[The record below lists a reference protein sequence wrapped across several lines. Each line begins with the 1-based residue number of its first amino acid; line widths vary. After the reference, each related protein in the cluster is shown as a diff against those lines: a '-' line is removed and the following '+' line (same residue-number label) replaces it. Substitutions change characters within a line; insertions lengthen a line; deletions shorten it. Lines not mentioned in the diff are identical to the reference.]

1 MARKLEQKSKALIHP
16 TMNEK
21 DKIEILKDILFAD
34 EHEFEERI
42 SQRVELLEQTIQERE
57 KLAEK
62 VDPIVIHQIE
72 EFKKSI
78 PTTLG
83 PIITQTLK
91 EEIKNHKE
99 EVVDALYPILGK
111 MVKKYVAQEMKL
123 LSLKMNNQLGF
134 LAFWRR
140 KVKSTF
146 SGKNEKGL
154 MFDDLNVA
162 KIEQVL
168 LIEKDSGILKASYVK
183 SNTMDEEMISGML
196 TAIKS
201 FVEDAFVQRDQNLE
215 LIEYELYQ
223 IHIQSFATHYMAVV
237 ISGNYGLTA
246 KNRLQD
252 IIFDFYNSFMAMNLD
267 LVFNTNNS
275 EKSIV
280 PVKRSKVDKELRKYF
295 GNAKI

>member
-1 MARKLEQKSKALIHP
+1 MR
-16 TMNEK
+16 EK
-21 DKIEILKDILFAD
+21 DKIEILKDILFAE

-42 SQRVELLEQTIQERE
+42 AQRVELLEQTIQERE
-57 KLAEK
+57 KLSEK
-62 VDPIVIHQIE
+62 VDPIVIGHIE
-72 EFKKSI
+72 DFKKSI
-78 PTTLG
+78 PQTLG
-83 PIITQTLK
+83 PVITQTLK
-91 EEIKNHKE
+91 EEISNHKD

-123 LSLKMNNQLGF
+123 LSAKMNNQLGF
-134 LAFWRR
+134 LAFWKR

-146 SGKNEKGL
+146 TGKNEEGL

-168 LIEKDSGILKASYVK
+168 LIEKDSGILKASFAK
-183 SNTMDEEMISGML
+183 SRTMDEEMVSGML

-201 FVEDAFVQRDQNLE
+201 FVEDAFSQRDQNLE

-223 IHIQSFATHYMAVV
+223 IHIQSFATHYIAIV
-237 ISGNYGLTA
+237 ISGNYSLTA

-267 LVFNTNNS
+267 LVFDTKNS
-275 EKSIV
+275 AKSIV
-280 PVKRSKVDKELRKYF
+280 PVEKSHIERKLRNYF